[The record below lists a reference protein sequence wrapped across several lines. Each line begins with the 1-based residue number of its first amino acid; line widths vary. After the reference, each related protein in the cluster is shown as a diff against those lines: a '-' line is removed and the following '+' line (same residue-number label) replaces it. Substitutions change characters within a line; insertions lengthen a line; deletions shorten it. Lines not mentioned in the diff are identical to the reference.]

1 MLTLF
6 ILGLIAG
13 ATIAAIIVSILDL
26 KWFLNYSKNLLKESP
41 EKKVLIVNLNNVYN
55 DLRKIETI
63 KSLPVSEPAIKKEKM
78 QIENKSIVKETPVV
92 TQAKKEMLLSELEEM
107 CKDSPYVVA
116 EYDEQLETIDNYE
129 AVKSEST
136 GDDFIKCM
144 EENDGLILVGA

>member
-63 KSLPVSEPAIKKEKM
+63 KSLPVSESTIKKEDS
-78 QIENKSIVKETPVV
+78 QIENKVIVKETPVI
-92 TQAKKEMLLSELEEM
+92 TQKKKEMLLSELEEM

-116 EYDEQLETIDNYE
+116 EYDEHSETVDDYK
-129 AVKSEST
+129 AVKSEAT
-136 GDDFIKCM
+136 DDDFIKCM